1 MFIILDES
9 AIKKTGEDAEKKI
22 LEIGPDP
29 TAPITRK
36 GVLTS
41 FLTGK
46 PMEIPEQDIV
56 SIWYLYHKNS
66 VPIK

>member
-1 MFIILDES
+1 MM
-9 AIKKTGEDAEKKI
+9 KKAGDVNGSEKKSS
-22 LEIGPDP
+22 LEGGPDP
-29 TAPITRK
+29 SAPIQRK

-56 SIWYLYHKNS
+56 SIVSIFK
-66 VPIK
+66 

>member
-1 MFIILDES
+1 MYNCSIVEEVILKKSPENNDIES
-9 AIKKTGEDAEKKI
+9 KAPAE
-22 LEIGPDP
+22 GTDP
-29 TAPITRK
+29 SAPITRR

-56 SIWYLYHKNS
+56 CI
-66 VPIK
+66 